1 MKIAPSAK
9 TEWMVIYGC
18 FAVLFACIVFMTS
31 FTTAYIIN
39 SAKKNPLDARIE
51 WKLTQVV
58 FDDRA
63 SIEKY
68 PPSAARDTYISH
80 TDKILGK
87 RMVTL
92 DEYGEIRDLGHAA
105 TLQYFKDY
113 TESKKEQS
121 TDTTK
126 SDTKEQ

>member
-1 MKIAPSAK
+1 
-9 TEWMVIYGC
+9 
-18 FAVLFACIVFMTS
+18 
-31 FTTAYIIN
+31 
-39 SAKKNPLDARIE
+39 
-51 WKLTQVV
+51 
-58 FDDRA
+58 
-63 SIEKY
+63 
-68 PPSAARDTYISH
+68 
-80 TDKILGK
+80 
-87 RMVTL
+87 MVTL